1 MIHSNNGLLSRR
13 HLLQAMQATAGAVAG
28 SSIMHAAHAE
38 PSAHKAYKAHK
49 EQTSR
54 RTPGVPMSG
63 YGAPSLFE
71 GGVVRTRIR
80 AQPGTTGA
88 GASST
93 PLEHLR
99 GTITPN
105 GLHFERH
112 HSGVPRIEPSHHRL
126 IIGGAVER
134 SLSFDLEAL
143 ERYPMVTRTLF
154 LECSGNSGTMLSAKP
169 QPWGCGAIHG
179 LVSCSEW
186 TGVPL
191 SILLDE
197 AGIDLCADAN
207 TGWVIAEGADAA
219 RMNRSVPLAKCMDDA
234 MIALYQ
240 NGERLRPENG
250 YPMRLLLPGY
260 EGNMSIK
267 WLHRLEVSQ
276 SPAMSREET
285 SKYSDL
291 RDDGRASLFTYPMAV
306 KSVITSPSPGLEL
319 REPGIY
325 QISGIAWSGAGPIT
339 QVDVSADGGRSWL
352 KAGFD
357 SPPQALSLVRF
368 SAALRWRGQRATLLS
383 RATDGTG
390 AQQPMRDDWIA
401 SNGRNAFYH
410 CNAIQAWRLDANGS
424 LHNAYV

>member
-1 MIHSNNGLLSRR
+1 MR
-13 HLLQAMQATAGAVAG
+13 
-28 SSIMHAAHAE
+28 
-38 PSAHKAYKAHK
+38 
-49 EQTSR
+49 
-54 RTPGVPMSG
+54 G
-63 YGAPSLFE
+63 YGTPSPFE
-71 GGVVRTRIR
+71 DAVVRTRIR

-112 HSGVPRIEPSHHRL
+112 HSGVPRIEPSQHRL
-126 IIGGAVER
+126 VIGGAVAR

-154 LECSGNSGTMLSAKP
+154 LECSGNSGTMLAAKP

-197 AGIDLCADAN
+197 AGALLR

-260 EGNMSIK
+260 EGNLSVK

-276 SPAMSREET
+276 APAMSREET

-291 RDDGRASLFTYPMAV
+291 RDDGQASLFTYPMGV
-306 KSVITSPSPGLEL
+306 KSVITSPSPGLQL

-325 QISGIAWSGAGPIT
+325 QLSGIAWSGAGQIKR
-339 QVDVSADGGRSWL
+339 VDVSADGGKNWL
-352 KAGFD
+352 QARFD
-357 SPPQALSLVRF
+357 SSPQPHSLVRF
-368 SAALRWRGQRATLLS
+368 SAGLRWQGQPAMLLS
-383 RATDGTG
+383 RATDSTG
-390 AQQPMRDDWIA
+390 AQQPLRDDWI
-401 SNGRNAFYH
+401 SRHGQNAFYH
-410 CNAIQAWRLDANGS
+410 CNAMQAWRLDSNGS

>member
-1 MIHSNNGLLSRR
+1 MSDANSEGSNGLLSRR
-13 HLLQAMQATAGAVAG
+13 QLLQATAGAATGSAITLAASTVVASPRIPG
-28 SSIMHAAHAE
+28 AA
-38 PSAHKAYKAHK
+38 
-49 EQTSR
+49 
-54 RTPGVPMSG
+54 MSG
-63 YGAPSLFE
+63 YGVPSPIE
-71 GGVVRTRIR
+71 GRVVRTRIR

-112 HSGVPRIEPSHHRL
+112 HSGVPRIEPSQHRL
-126 IIGGAVER
+126 VIGGAVER
-134 SLSFDLEAL
+134 VLAFDLDAL

-197 AGIDLCADAN
+197 AGINHSAAEN

-260 EGNMSIK
+260 EGNLSIK
-267 WLHRLEVSQ
+267 WLHRLEVSR

-291 RDDGRASLFTYPMAV
+291 RDDGQASLFTYPMAV

-325 QISGIAWSGAGPIT
+325 QISGIAWSGAGPIK
-339 QVDVSADGGRSWL
+339 QVDVSADGGKSWL

-357 SPPQALSLVRF
+357 APPQALGLVRF
-368 SAALRWRGQRATLLS
+368 SAALRWQGQPATLLS
-383 RATDGTG
+383 RATDSTG

-401 SNGRNAFYH
+401 TNGRNAFYH
-410 CNAIQAWRLDANGS
+410 CNAIQAWRLDSNGS